1 MNNMEKYLPIG
12 TVVLL
17 KEGKKKLMITG
28 FAVSSYETKGEIY
41 DYMGCLY
48 PEGVVSSDKN
58 LLFNHDK
65 IDKVCHMGYIDEE
78 WKNIEVKIK
87 ELVKISENSSKE
99 ETNDIDEKV
108 EKKVEKEQSKP
119 MRSSENMFRVNTDL
133 FN

>member
-1 MNNMEKYLPIG
+1 MNNKEKYLPIG

-65 IDKVCHMGYIDEE
+65 IDKVCHMGYVDEE
-78 WKNIEVKIK
+78 WKNIEAKIK
-87 ELVKISENSSKE
+87 ELVKISENSPKE
-99 ETNDIDEKV
+99 QINSIQEKAQEAV
-108 EKKVEKEQSKP
+108 EKDNIKSTT
-119 MRSSENMFRVNTDL
+119 SSENIFKVNTDL